1 MSRYHESRF
10 DCRACQWGSRLDS
23 GFSEL
28 VSSPLLPCLMAR
40 GTPTGLL
47 RDRSSAL
54 LDLDG
59 PRHPL
64 LPWPSGPGP
73 ALPAR
78 PLVPPAAATGLTQ
91 SAGSPGRLAPPP
103 SLSSKLA
110 SQRGASLSLRLV
122 LILEAS
128 CILNPTHKV
137 AYTGL

>member
-1 MSRYHESRF
+1 
-10 DCRACQWGSRLDS
+10 
-23 GFSEL
+23 
-28 VSSPLLPCLMAR
+28 MAR

-110 SQRGASLSLRLV
+110 SQREV
-122 LILEAS
+122 LHFL
-128 CILNPTHKV
+128 
-137 AYTGL
+137 